1 MRFLTI
7 VFVWILF
14 SAAAFAQV
22 DEICTEV
29 GITPSLD
36 SPFANVPYVFGKV
49 ILTGFDPSSK
59 LPKVT
64 VIFSD
69 REKGDVRWNVG
80 KSGNYCFKRN
90 STSGGLLIVE
100 VGGVEASR
108 RNLPSFGANQQRE
121 DFEIFASAS
130 QKPTSPGTISAK
142 YSRPPNEKTVDLYRK
157 VFEAEKNSNSNAAI
171 GFLNEIIAIDPEDYI
186 AWAKLGTLHFANSS
200 LADAEAAFRH
210 SLEVRVDFTPSWI
223 NMGKL
228 RTAQKRFDAAIEIY
242 KHVLELEPQS
252 ATAYR
257 FLGETYLQL
266 RLGTLGADALN
277 QALKLDP
284 IGMAECHLLLAKLY
298 DLAGA
303 KDVAVKEYK
312 TFLEKVPDHADKKKF
327 EKYIKDNSK

>member
-7 VFVWILF
+7 VFAFFVF
-14 SAAAFAQV
+14 STTVFAQM
-22 DEICTEV
+22 DEICTEA

-36 SPFANVPYVFGKV
+36 SPFANVPYIFGKV
-49 ILTGFDPSSK
+49 ILTGFDPSAK

-64 VIFSD
+64 VIFWD
-69 REKGDVRWNVG
+69 REQSETRWTVG

-90 STSGGLLIVE
+90 NASGGLLVVE
-100 VGGVEASR
+100 VGGVEAGR

-121 DFEIFASAS
+121 DFEIFAAGS

-157 VFEAEKNSNSNAAI
+157 VFEAEKNSNPNAAI
-171 GFLNEIIAIDPEDYI
+171 GFLNEIVAKDPEDYI
-186 AWAKLGTLHFANSS
+186 AWAKLGTLHFTNSS
-200 LADAEAAFRH
+200 FADAEAAFRH

-228 RTAQKRFDAAIEIY
+228 RSAQKRFDTAIEIY
-242 KHVLELEPQS
+242 KHVLELDPQS
-252 ATAYR
+252 VTAYR
-257 FLGETYLQL
+257 LLGETYLQL
-266 RLGTLGADALN
+266 RLGTLGAEALK
-277 QALKLDP
+277 QAVKLDP

-303 KDVAVKEYK
+303 KDLAVKEYK
-312 TFLEKVPDHADKKKF
+312 TFLEKVPEHADKKKF

>member
-7 VFVWILF
+7 VFSWIVF
-14 SAAAFAQV
+14 SAAAFAQM
-22 DEICTEV
+22 DEICTEA

-49 ILTGFDPSSK
+49 ILTGFDPSAK

-64 VIFSD
+64 VIFWD
-69 REKGDVRWNVG
+69 REQSETRWTVG

-90 STSGGLLIVE
+90 NASGGLLVVE
-100 VGGVEASR
+100 VGGVEAGR

-121 DFEIFASAS
+121 DFEVFAANS
-130 QKPTSPGTISAK
+130 QKQAAPGTISAK

-157 VFEAEKNSNSNAAI
+157 VFEAEKNSNPNAAI
-171 GFLNEIIAIDPEDYI
+171 GLLNEIVAKDPEDYI

-200 LADAEAAFRH
+200 LSDAEAAFRH

-228 RTAQKRFDAAIEIY
+228 RTAQKRFDTAIEIY

-252 ATAYR
+252 AIAYR
-257 FLGETYLQL
+257 LLGETYLQL
-266 RLGTLGADALN
+266 RLGTLGAEALR

-284 IGMAECHLLLAKLY
+284 IAMAECHLLLAKLY

-303 KDVAVKEYK
+303 KDLAVKEYK
-312 TFLEKVPDHADKKKF
+312 TFLEKVPEHADKKKF
-327 EKYIKDNSK
+327 EKYITDNSK